1 MMLQALNCLIENP
14 HLLLINQ
21 MVIFLDIIKDFLDIA
36 PMKYQKNP
44 TFPSIPQTEPETVE
58 VFMPR
63 VQGLRK
69 QILARVGP
77 AEMPTTQS
85 ARVEVL
91 PRVKILPPLVEV
103 QLVKATIPRVVPDA
117 KMGTPRVD
125 LPWIQV
131 TLTEQVP
138 IIPRVAVIS
147 ARVEPIFN
155 PTAFRQITPLVN
167 LEMVGT

>member
-77 AEMPTTQS
+77 AEMSTTQS

-91 PRVKILPPLVEV
+91 PRVKILPPLVGV
-103 QLVKATIPRVVPDA
+103 QLVKAAIPRVVPDV

-125 LPWIQV
+125 LTWIQV

-147 ARVEPIFN
+147 ARVEAIFN
-155 PTAFRQITPLVN
+155 PTVFRQITPLVN
-167 LEMVGT
+167 LVGT

>member
-1 MMLQALNCLIENP
+1 MMLQALNCLIENL
-14 HLLLINQ
+14 HLLLIINL

-44 TFPSIPQTEPETVE
+44 IFPSIPLTELETVE

-77 AEMPTTQS
+77 AEMSTTQS
-85 ARVEVL
+85 ARVEVS
-91 PRVKILPPLVEV
+91 PRVKISPPLVGV
-103 QLVKATIPRVVPDA
+103 QLVKAAI
-117 KMGTPRVD
+117 PRVD
-125 LPWIQV
+125 LTWIQV

-138 IIPRVAVIS
+138 IIPRVAVIL
-147 ARVEPIFN
+147 ARVEAIFN
-155 PTAFRQITPLVN
+155 PTALRQITPLVN

>member
-1 MMLQALNCLIENP
+1 
-14 HLLLINQ
+14 
-21 MVIFLDIIKDFLDIA
+21 
-36 PMKYQKNP
+36 
-44 TFPSIPQTEPETVE
+44 
-58 VFMPR
+58 MPR

-77 AEMPTTQS
+77 AEMSTTQS

-91 PRVKILPPLVEV
+91 PRVKISPPLVGV
-103 QLVKATIPRVVPDA
+103 QLVKAAIPRVVPDA

-125 LPWIQV
+125 LTWIQV

-147 ARVEPIFN
+147 ARVEAIFN
-155 PTAFRQITPLVN
+155 PTVFRQITPLVN